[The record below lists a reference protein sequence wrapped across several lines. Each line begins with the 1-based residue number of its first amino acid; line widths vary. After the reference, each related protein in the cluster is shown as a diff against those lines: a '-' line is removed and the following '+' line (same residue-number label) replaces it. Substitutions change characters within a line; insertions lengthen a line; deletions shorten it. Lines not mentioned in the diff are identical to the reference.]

1 MGRRRLSK
9 KAKLSHAAWRIFQK
23 NGYENTTVEDILKE
37 SRVSKGTFYHYFDG
51 KADLLNTLS
60 VLFDDAY
67 EEYQAEMT
75 PDMSA
80 SEALLGSNQYLF
92 RLIEEEVPANLM
104 ASLFAEQIRTDHYQ
118 CLQDRNR
125 MYFQFVREQIERGL
139 ASGEFRTNRTAE
151 ELIAL
156 FADLER
162 GAIYN
167 WLLKRER
174 YSLTEAARPLVE
186 ELLDGFQKGRF

>member
-9 KAKLSHAAWRIFQK
+9 KAKLSHAAWRLFQK

-104 ASLFAEQIRTDHYQ
+104 ASLF
-118 CLQDRNR
+118 
-125 MYFQFVREQIERGL
+125 
-139 ASGEFRTNRTAE
+139 
-151 ELIAL
+151 
-156 FADLER
+156 
-162 GAIYN
+162 
-167 WLLKRER
+167 
-174 YSLTEAARPLVE
+174 
-186 ELLDGFQKGRF
+186 